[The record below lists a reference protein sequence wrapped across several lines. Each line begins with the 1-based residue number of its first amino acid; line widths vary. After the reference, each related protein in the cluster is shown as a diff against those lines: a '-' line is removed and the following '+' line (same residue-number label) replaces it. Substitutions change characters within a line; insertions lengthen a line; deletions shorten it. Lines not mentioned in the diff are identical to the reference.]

1 MAVDKILKDLNS
13 IKNQALRSMK
23 MVRSRRSLDSA
34 RLRYLGKK
42 GRLTEAVAEIQS
54 LSAEE
59 RPLLQQTVESV
70 QAAILH
76 AADEKESSLKSEE
89 QETQILEESVD
100 ISLPGSDWR
109 PGTRHPVSQ
118 TAEQIT
124 DFFVSMGFG
133 VVQGPNIESDYNNF
147 EALNVPR
154 HHPARDLQA
163 PFTID
168 KDTVLRTHLRPA
180 QFRALLEHKPPVAL
194 VCSGKAYRREA
205 ADMTHAH
212 MFHQVE
218 GLMVDSA
225 IRFSD
230 MKGIV
235 EAFVHEFFG
244 ADKPFRFRP
253 AYYPSTE
260 PSCEVEM
267 PLGDVDD
274 LDGGQAPWLGV
285 LGAGLIHPAVF
296 EAAGY
301 NPKDVSGFA
310 FCIGVERTAMVKYGI
325 NDIRLLYDND
335 LRFLRQF

>member
-23 MVRSRRSLDSA
+23 MVRSHRSLDNA

-42 GRLTEAVAEIQS
+42 GRLTTVVAKIRK
-54 LSAEE
+54 LPDDE
-59 RPLLQQTVESV
+59 RPLLQQTAEGVE
-70 QAAILH
+70 AAILEA
-76 AADEKESSLKSEE
+76 AADKATSLKTEE
-89 QETQILEESVD
+89 QETQILEESID
-100 ISLPGSDWR
+100 ISLPGSDWV
-109 PGTRHPVSQ
+109 PGSRHPVSQ
-118 TAEQIT
+118 AAEKIVN
-124 DFFVSMGFG
+124 FFVSMGFG
-133 VVQGPNIESDYNNF
+133 VVHGPNIESEYNNF

-154 HHPARDLQA
+154 HHPARDLQN

-180 QFRALLEHKPPVAL
+180 QFRALLEQKPPLAL

-205 ADMTHAH
+205 PDETHTP

-218 GLMVDSA
+218 GVMVDAS
-225 IRFSD
+225 IRFTD
-230 MKGIV
+230 MKGII

-244 ADKPFRFRP
+244 PEKPFRFRP
-253 AYYPSTE
+253 TYYPSTE

-267 PLGDVDD
+267 PFGAEVEP
-274 LDGGQAPWLGV
+274 DGGQSQWLGV
-285 LGAGLIHPAVF
+285 LGAGMIHPSVF
-296 EAAGY
+296 ESAGY

-325 NDIRLLYDND
+325 QDIRLLFDND